1 MREMLSKLSAMFG
14 KETTPDD
21 RNYLIVGLGNPG
33 REYRDTRHNVGFM
46 AVDRFCEM
54 QGVRLGKVKF
64 QAIIGETRIGVEKV
78 ILAKPQ
84 TFMNLSGNAV
94 ASVVRFYKIALE
106 NVLVVHDDL
115 DLPFGTL
122 RLRPGGG
129 AGGQKG
135 LQSTIDRLGTQQF
148 PRMRIGIGRP
158 SGQMDAAAY
167 VLQKFG
173 SADQEELDMILRRA
187 AEAIEIFVREG
198 LDSAMNRF
206 NGAGENGT

>member
-1 MREMLSKLSAMFG
+1 MFRKDTG
-14 KETTPDD
+14 PDA

-46 AVDRFCEM
+46 AVDHFCEM
-54 QGVRLGKVKF
+54 QDARLGKVKF
-64 QAIIGETRIGVEKV
+64 KAIIGETRIGPAKV

-94 ASVVRFYKIALE
+94 ASIVRFYKIPLG
-106 NVLVVHDDL
+106 NILVVHDDL
-115 DLPFGTL
+115 DLPFATV

-135 LQSTIDRLGTQQF
+135 LKSTIERLGTQQF

-158 SGQMDAAAY
+158 PGQMDAAAY

-173 SADQEELDMILRRA
+173 RADQEELDFILRRA
-187 AEAIEIFVREG
+187 GEAMEVFVNEG
-198 LDSAMNRF
+198 LDKAMNQY
-206 NGAGENGT
+206 NGAGGNGA

>member
-1 MREMLSKLSAMFG
+1 MFRKDTG
-14 KETTPDD
+14 PDA

-33 REYRDTRHNVGFM
+33 REYRDTRHNVGFK

-54 QGVRLGKVKF
+54 QGARLGKVKF
-64 QAIIGETRIGVEKV
+64 KAIIGEIRIGGAKV
-78 ILAKPQ
+78 VLAKPQ

-94 ASVVRFYKIALE
+94 ASIVRFYRIPME

-115 DLPFGTL
+115 DLPFGTV

-135 LQSTIDRLGTQQF
+135 LKSTIERLGTQQF

-158 SGQMDAAAY
+158 PGQMDAAAY

-173 SADQEELDMILRRA
+173 RADQEELDFILRRA
-187 AEAIEIFVREG
+187 GEAMEVFVKEG
-198 LDSAMNRF
+198 LDKAMNQY
-206 NGAGENGT
+206 NGAGGNGV